1 MDDTRYE
8 CYLGYV
14 LLCFSSSHTA
24 WPWANSYGY
33 ILQSGLLEFDKDIVS
48 QSTVNE
54 IKITLPFT
62 VKDLSIVFSMVIMSL
77 LGALYLDIV
86 LCFES
91 TRLVL
96 QVQWIEPLKLGEVE
110 AKGNRSLATNRVG

>member
-1 MDDTRYE
+1 MTPGTNVTWVMYCYVFPLPTRPGHG
-8 CYLGYV
+8 L
-14 LLCFSSSHTA
+14 
-24 WPWANSYGY
+24 
-33 ILQSGLLEFDKDIVS
+33 LQSGLLEFDGDIVS

-62 VKDLSIVFSMVIMSL
+62 VEDLYIVFSMVIMSL

-110 AKGNRSLATNRVG
+110 AKGN

>member
-1 MDDTRYE
+1 M
-8 CYLGYV
+8 
-14 LLCFSSSHTA
+14 
-24 WPWANSYGY
+24 
-33 ILQSGLLEFDKDIVS
+33 QSGLLEFDEDIVS
-48 QSTVNE
+48 HSTVNE

-62 VKDLSIVFSMVIMSL
+62 FEDLSIVFVTMSL

-96 QVQWIEPLKLGEVE
+96 QVHWIEPLKLGEVE
-110 AKGNRSLATNRVG
+110 AKGY